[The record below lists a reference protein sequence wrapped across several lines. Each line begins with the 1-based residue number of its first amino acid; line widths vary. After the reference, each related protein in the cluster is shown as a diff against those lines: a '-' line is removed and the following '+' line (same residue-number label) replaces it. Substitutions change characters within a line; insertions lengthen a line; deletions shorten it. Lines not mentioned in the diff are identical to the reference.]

1 MWWCSALINWK
12 IGKKNFHTECNPK
25 KFDLPC
31 VLTYNAETTVIQET
45 TKLPTEALHKGIGL
59 LAEHQLQEMKLDVS
73 CSFIL
78 DNIQK
83 FINAWKEITTDKVI
97 LEIAKKSFKIYFVS
111 DSKNYFISNI
121 P

>member
-25 KFDLPC
+25 KFGLPC

-45 TKLPTEALHKGIGL
+45 TKPPTEALDKGIGL
-59 LAEHQLQEMKLDVS
+59 LEEHQPQEMKLDVS